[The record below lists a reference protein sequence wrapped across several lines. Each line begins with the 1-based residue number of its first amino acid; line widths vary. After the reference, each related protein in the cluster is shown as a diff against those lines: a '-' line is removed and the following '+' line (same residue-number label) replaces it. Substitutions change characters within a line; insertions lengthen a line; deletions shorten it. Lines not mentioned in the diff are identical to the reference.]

1 MSIMNRRDALKN
13 MVLMMGGTMVGAN
26 VILTGCAP
34 EYRIEGLDFSA
45 KDIAF
50 MDEIGEAI
58 IPTTDTPGAKA
69 AGIGTFMA
77 MMVKETYNKEQQETF
92 LDGLNSLHSDF
103 KSETDKDFMEVSVEE
118 RTAYLNEL
126 NQKAKAK
133 FSEGEKGPGY
143 INMFRDLTVLGYFT
157 SEIGATQALRYIETP
172 GKYEPCLDYKKGD
185 RAWAL

>member
-1 MSIMNRRDALKN
+1 MSLMNRREALKSV
-13 MVLMMGGTMVGAN
+13 VLMMGGTMVGAN
-26 VILTGCAP
+26 VILTGCTP
-34 EYRIEGLDFSA
+34 EYRIEGLDFTE

-77 MMVKETYNKEQQETF
+77 MMVKETYNKEQQESF
-92 LDGLNSLHSDF
+92 IEGLNNLHTGF
-103 KSETDKDFMEVSVEE
+103 KSEAGDDFMKASVEE
-118 RTAYLNEL
+118 RTAHLNEL
-126 NQKAKAK
+126 NRKATAK
-133 FSEGEKGPGY
+133 FNDGDKSPSY

-172 GKYEPCLDYKKGD
+172 GKYDPCIDYKKGD